1 MSDWL
6 TLDDAATS
14 LQLNAETVRLMAVRG
29 DLPGARKFG
38 NRWRIPTAA
47 LEPDTAPKPLITPPS
62 RRSMA
67 QQRRRTA

>member
-1 MSDWL
+1 MTTWL
-6 TLDDAATS
+6 SLVAAGE
-14 LQLNAETVRLMAVRG
+14 QLGLNPETVRLMAVRG

-38 NRWRIPTAA
+38 NRWRIPATA
-47 LEPDTAPKPLITPPS
+47 LEPDTTPPPLITPPS

>member
-1 MSDWL
+1 MADWL
-6 TLDDAATS
+6 TLTTAGERLD
-14 LQLNAETVRLMAVRG
+14 LHPETVRLMAVRG

-38 NRWRIPTAA
+38 NRWRIPAAA

-67 QQRRRTA
+67 QQRRRSA